1 MPDCCLK
8 QRAVGTY
15 VCTIRMYVHTYIRMY
30 AIQCVRTVCGDV
42 VCTYVC
48 IPSSFTSTYIRTY
61 VYSTVC
67 TAQEY
72 ASVHMCVHAH
82 VRMYC
87 MYVCVYIQC
96 LQYMSSYS
104 NVYRGNHLRS
114 CCISPLEP
122 SRGWVCL
129 VRTTSLEYWQRT
141 VSNDLLST
149 CSVSSCGRTV
159 EHWLVDI

>member
-1 MPDCCLK
+1 MYN
-8 QRAVGTY
+8 TY
-15 VCTIRMYVHTYIRMY
+15 VRTYIRIYVRTY

-87 MYVCVYIQC
+87 MYVRVYILC
-96 LQYMSSYS
+96 LQYMSSCS
-104 NVYRGNHLRS
+104 NVYRGNRLRS

-122 SRGWVCL
+122 LRGWVCL

-141 VSNDLLST
+141 VSNGLLST
-149 CSVSSCGRTV
+149 CSVSSCGRTT
-159 EHWLVDI
+159 EH